1 MEPLRQA
8 WSKSK
13 AYRFILIVALIWFV
27 LRLAFQLIYA
37 AGLFPELTGSS
48 GLPED
53 LPVYMGAAQAF
64 HLHQGIYPQDL
75 SNTTAEYP
83 YSPPFAM
90 LSIVL
95 LWLPGA
101 WVAVIGTLISV
112 LACFLIYTQWMQI
125 FQRLKMSAVR
135 EQMVWTVPVW
145 LIFSAFW
152 GDIIYLNVGILVA
165 LAATALIRC
174 ILEERLGWAV
184 VWLTCLLIS
193 KIMWAF
199 PLALPLLLGRRR
211 FFFKLLG
218 LGALAYLVM
227 VGLTMLVGGPGYVVQ
242 QYAGYISQLNRL
254 TTDFPWHVWSQTHY
268 LGYNHS
274 IKQIVVFILGDQA
287 WVLLLATG
295 IKILLLIPL
304 AVIGWRLLRRP
315 PERTDSQATSMQTLD
330 LIFALYLGAFIWLDI
345 VWEALLGIVI
355 FAYLLATLDKR
366 WAKGLIWGIFG
377 LYAFVDVIQLVSYI
391 VGGDSLVVMQGE
403 YVLTDPS
410 IYVPLIMLVILTFYF
425 FIIRRL
431 WKSSARISPTR
442 ELPV

>member
-1 MEPLRQA
+1 
-8 WSKSK
+8 
-13 AYRFILIVALIWFV
+13 
-27 LRLAFQLIYA
+27 
-37 AGLFPELTGSS
+37 
-48 GLPED
+48 
-53 LPVYMGAAQAF
+53 
-64 HLHQGIYPQDL
+64 
-75 SNTTAEYP
+75 
-83 YSPPFAM
+83 
-90 LSIVL
+90 
-95 LWLPGA
+95 
-101 WVAVIGTLISV
+101 VAVLGTLISV

-125 FQRLKMSAVR
+125 FQRLKLSAIR
-135 EQMVWTVPVW
+135 EQMAWTIPLW

-152 GDIIYLNVGILVA
+152 GDIVYLNVGILVA
-165 LAATALIRC
+165 LAATALIKC

-227 VGLTMLVGGPGYVVQ
+227 VGLSMLVGGPGYVLQ
-242 QYAGYISQLNRL
+242 QYAGYFSQLNRL
-254 TTDFPWHVWSQTHY
+254 TTDFPWHVWSQTHF

-274 IKQIVVFILGDQA
+274 IKQIVVFVLGDQP
-287 WVLLLATG
+287 WVLMLATA

-304 AVIGWRLLRRP
+304 AVICVRLLRRP
-315 PERTDSQATSMQTLD
+315 PERSDSQATATQMLD

-366 WAKGLIWGIFG
+366 WAKGLIWAIFG

-391 VGGDSLVVMQGE
+391 VGGDSLLVMQGE

-410 IYVPLIMLVILTFYF
+410 IYVPLIMLVILTFYYF
-425 FIIRRL
+425 LVRRL
-431 WKSSARISPTR
+431 WKSTARISATR